1 MICGA
6 IQSCQPHYLPDN
18 GCFSWRRKLKT
29 YLKPFTNH
37 TEYRPWNNRETLEN
51 YKSYLALKSKL
62 TFFSQQLAKSLPGGP
77 KQNLNRFLVKE

>member
-18 GCFSWRRKLKT
+18 GCFSRRRKLKT

-62 TFFSQQLAKSLPGGP
+62 TFFLATTCKESTRGPQAKPKSISC
-77 KQNLNRFLVKE
+77 